1 MNNPE
6 SDERSLRIR
15 RLRAVVRKE
24 FRQVVRDP
32 SSILIAFVLPAILLF
47 LFGYGVSLDSKHVKV
62 GLVVEDSS
70 PEIHS
75 FIVSFT
81 NSRYFSPRIA
91 KDRRSFASDLAL
103 GRIRAIIDIPSDF
116 SRQTG
121 RGVES
126 AAIQVIT
133 DGSEPNT
140 ATLIGNYVQGVLS
153 GWLNEQALNQGLKF
167 QLPIEIQYRVWFNPE
182 LESRNVLVPGSMATI
197 MAIIGTLL
205 TALVIARE
213 WERGT
218 MEALMATPIGITELL
233 LGKLI
238 PYFTLGMG
246 SMVVCVIM
254 AVFLFGVPLRG
265 SVLLL
270 AFVTAAF
277 LFAALG
283 MGLLISTAAK
293 TQFVASQAALLSAF
307 LPAFVLSGLIFDIKS
322 MPLPVQILTYALPAR
337 YFVSC
342 LQSLF
347 LAGNIWPVIVPN
359 VMVMIGFGFFFFFV
373 TSRKSA
379 KRLD

>member
-1 MNNPE
+1 M
-6 SDERSLRIR
+6 
-15 RLRAVVRKE
+15 
-24 FRQVVRDP
+24 
-32 SSILIAFVLPAILLF
+32 
-47 LFGYGVSLDSKHVKV
+47 
-62 GLVVEDSS
+62 
-70 PEIHS
+70 
-75 FIVSFT
+75 
-81 NSRYFSPRIA
+81 
-91 KDRRSFASDLAL
+91 
-103 GRIRAIIDIPSDF
+103 
-116 SRQTG
+116 
-121 RGVES
+121 
-126 AAIQVIT
+126 
-133 DGSEPNT
+133 
-140 ATLIGNYVQGVLS
+140 
-153 GWLNEQALNQGLKF
+153 
-167 QLPIEIQYRVWFNPE
+167 
-182 LESRNVLVPGSMATI
+182 VPGSMATI